1 MKFFGQNR
9 HFLANYRG
17 YVNKEWAGYY
27 FSYDFF
33 KAEYKKLKG
42 HDRLEK
48 DLEDLDNKLLAEIQR
63 VHKFLA
69 LMVQSV
75 GADIDSVATIVDKL
89 EISPTKSAEQAD
101 QIDRSVEISLRSLY
115 EKINQCDEFF
125 QLNHF
130 VISKTTKKME
140 KLLAQ
145 QEKGTVSVWGG
156 YSSGRFFYDDFSSS
170 GPQIQEIQ
178 RKCVDVYTVK
188 FRKKYSQLAK
198 YELKYAKNKDDD
210 HKQTRFYIGAKLGL
224 AIAVVSPSP
233 YTPICPLSPLSLPA
247 DLLDHAGLQLHA
259 QRAGLLAAAGA
270 VRVHDH
276 RQPAA
281 LSPGLGRTDIH
292 MVALRGQ
299 LHLRAQPQHHPAQPR
314 VSGESDVHAAAAV
327 LVQPAHVLQVQ
338 LPG

>member
-89 EISPTKSAEQAD
+89 EVSPTKSAEQAD

-170 GPQIQEIQ
+170 GLQIQEIQ

-233 YTPICPLSPLSLPA
+233 YTPYPLSPLPLSACRSSGSCWTPTPRPTSWTSGSSRGCSCTRPSA
-247 DLLDHAGLQLHA
+247 TCCSIAWAGPDRYTYG
-259 QRAGLLAAAGA
+259 RASGLTT
-270 VRVHDH
+270 
-276 RQPAA
+276 
-281 LSPGLGRTDIH
+281 SPRSTS
-292 MVALRGQ
+292 AS
-299 LHLRAQPQHHPAQPR
+299 
-314 VSGESDVHAAAAV
+314 SGPTSC
-327 LVQPAHVLQVQ
+327 
-338 LPG
+338 